1 MKIEIKHCGLTST
14 VETEN
19 DDLNA
24 VEIMDIITGLLI
36 QLGYRQESINEAIK
50 ELAEGGNYMVIF
62 DKSNQSSIIFAS
74 PKYDKSDR
82 VLKKMGI
89 KPGEAFED
97 DDDDN
102 DSRPGGNTGTKPSVE
117 RR

>member
-1 MKIEIKHCGLTST
+1 MKIEIKHYGTIYT

-50 ELAEGGNYMVIF
+50 ELADE
-62 DKSNQSSIIFAS
+62 
-74 PKYDKSDR
+74 
-82 VLKKMGI
+82 
-89 KPGEAFED
+89 
-97 DDDDN
+97 
-102 DSRPGGNTGTKPSVE
+102 
-117 RR
+117 